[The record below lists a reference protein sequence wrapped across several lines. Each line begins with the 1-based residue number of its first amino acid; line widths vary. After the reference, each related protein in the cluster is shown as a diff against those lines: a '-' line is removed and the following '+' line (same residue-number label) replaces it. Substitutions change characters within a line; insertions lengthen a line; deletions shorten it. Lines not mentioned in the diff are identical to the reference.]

1 MLENIEVLYHSSIR
15 ISKNKVIYIDPFKI
29 DKNYNDADIVFIT
42 HDHFDH
48 YSEEDI
54 DKVINEN
61 TTIIIPEELLTK
73 ILRKG
78 INKNAVI
85 TVESNKEYMVQGIK
99 FETIPAYNTNKTFHP
114 KENDW
119 VGYII
124 TLDGIRYYIAGDTDI
139 TEENRKVKCDVAF
152 VPVGGTY
159 TMDFKE
165 AAQLINE
172 IQPKIAVPI
181 HYGSVVGTKQDATDF
196 IKLLHPSIKG
206 IILMKQLQIMKLN
219 V

>member
-15 ISKNKVIYIDPFKI
+15 INKEKIIYIDPFKI
-29 DKNYNDADIVFIT
+29 NKNYNDADIIFIT
-42 HDHFDH
+42 HDHYDH

-73 ILRKG
+73 LLRKG
-78 INKNAVI
+78 INKNAII
-85 TVESNKEYMVQGIK
+85 TVEPNEKYMVQGIK

-139 TEENRKVKCDVAF
+139 TEENKQVKCDVAF

-165 AAQLINE
+165 AASLINE
-172 IQPKIAVPI
+172 IKPKIAIPI
-181 HYGSVVGTKQDATDF
+181 HYGSIVGTEQDAIDF
-196 IKLLHPSIKG
+196 IRLLHPEIKG
-206 IILMKQLQIMKLN
+206 IILMKK
-219 V
+219 